1 MLSRAEEQKKEIETI
16 KERQIF
22 IKLSDA
28 DCERISKLCG
38 AHSLTVGELLEN
50 FIGDLVCG
58 TYTNGSDEEDYAR
71 NYFNRCWFGMFHE
84 ETLLSFLL
92 EGWFCNVDN
101 FFELLENIKS
111 GYEELENYKENPTQ
125 YDEEEIEYLK
135 TDMAVVKNSC

>member
-38 AHSLTVGELLEN
+38 AHNLTVGELLEN

-58 TYTNGSDEEDYAR
+58 TYTNGSDEE
-71 NYFNRCWFGMFHE
+71 
-84 ETLLSFLL
+84 
-92 EGWFCNVDN
+92 
-101 FFELLENIKS
+101 
-111 GYEELENYKENPTQ
+111 
-125 YDEEEIEYLK
+125 EIEYLK
-135 TDMAVVKNSC
+135 TDMADWEQELAELKETFRKKNEKADWEEEVKKVKLWFEEMERMRDE